1 MNLVGRRPVRLIR
14 CIINVFMYYS
24 IIYRSRD
31 YKYNE
36 IFITVY
42 IIIILLFLRA
52 LFKYYRCYYNV
63 HKYIALLCYIE
74 YLINIYI

>member
-14 CIINVFMYYS
+14 CIGMYS

-42 IIIILLFLRA
+42 IIIILLFVRA
-52 LFKYYRCYYNV
+52 VFKYYRCYYNV
-63 HKYIALLCYIE
+63 HKCLHRFIMLYRIF
-74 YLINIYI
+74 N